1 MQDLERQEEAQ
12 IVAEHDLRQAH
23 EVETQNVA
31 TALKHMEA
39 YCLGSGLE
47 HPDNPHVV
55 TEEDFKKLD
64 RQRMVQQG
72 LPRKHENAI
81 NVLRAKQERD
91 IKRKLEKQ
99 REELGLLDAAHDGER
114 ASEEIEHASEMSR
127 LETLIEERRKRL
139 MQRWDL
145 KFEMWR
151 RDWEQQHGTPV
162 TLRLEHET
170 WPLRATKTMTP
181 IPETSSLAPYVQAMA

>member
-1 MQDLERQEEAQ
+1 VQDLERQEEAQ
-12 IVAEHDLRQAH
+12 IVAEHDLRNAH
-23 EVETQNVA
+23 ETETQNVA
-31 TALKHMEA
+31 TALKHIGA
-39 YCLGSGLE
+39 YCLGSGMS
-47 HPDNPHVV
+47 HPDHPHVV

-64 RQRMVQQG
+64 RQRMIQQG

-99 REELGLLDAAHDGER
+99 REELVSLEEAYDRER
-114 ASEEIEHASEMSR
+114 AAEETEHANEMAK
-127 LETLIEERRKRL
+127 LEALIEERRKRL
-139 MQRWDL
+139 IQRWDL

-151 RDWEQQHGTPV
+151 RDWERQHGTPV

-170 WPLRATKTMTP
+170 WPLQTTKTMTP
-181 IPETSSLAPYVQAMA
+181 IPETSSLAPYIQAAA